1 MFAFFN
7 NINNINRNG
16 YTQLM
21 LAAQKGDVAKVK
33 ALIAEGADLNL
44 AEKSLKMTAL
54 MYAAREGHVEIV
66 DLLIRAQ
73 AEINSCNAYKNTAL
87 MLAFSNNRREAAF
100 CLLAAGATRPPESQ
114 IANIGEVIQHFNQCR
129 INNIFISLF
138 SKAQI
143 RQMPQS
149 DQRGF
154 FKMPAVLQQK
164 VIEYLVPSKN
174 NASIQISPIYT
185 ILFNKLRTA
194 ALVAPAPASIDP
206 EPEPEPEPEQLFG
219 LRLADF
225 KNSLFF

>member
-1 MFAFFN
+1 MFGFFN

-33 ALIAEGADLNL
+33 ALIAQSADLNL

-66 DLLIRAQ
+66 DLLIRAK

-87 MLAFSNNRREAAF
+87 MLAFSYNRREAAF
-100 CLLAAGATRPPESQ
+100 CLLAAGAVRPPESLT
-114 IANIGEVIQHFNQCR
+114 ANIGNISEIIQDFNQCR
-129 INNIFISLF
+129 INNILISLF

-154 FKMPAVLQQK
+154 FEMPAVLQQK
-164 VIEYLVPSKN
+164 VIDYLLVPSKN

-185 ILFNKLRTA
+185 ILFTKLRTA
-194 ALVAPAPASIDP
+194 ALAAPAAASI
-206 EPEPEPEPEQLFG
+206 EPEPEQLFG

>member
-1 MFAFFN
+1 MFGFFN

-33 ALIAEGADLNL
+33 ALIAQSADLNL

-66 DLLIRAQ
+66 DLLIRAK
-73 AEINSCNAYKNTAL
+73 AEINSCNVYKNTAL

-100 CLLAAGATRPPESQ
+100 CLLAAGAIRPAESQ
-114 IANIGEVIQHFNQCR
+114 IANIGEIIQDFNQSR
-129 INNIFISLF
+129 IHNLLICLF

-154 FKMPAVLQQK
+154 FEMPVVLQKK
-164 VIEYLVPSKN
+164 VIDYLLVPSKN
-174 NASIQISPIYT
+174 NASIHISPIYT
-185 ILFNKLRTA
+185 ILFTKLRTA
-194 ALVAPAPASIDP
+194 ALAAPAAASIDS
-206 EPEPEPEPEQLFG
+206 EPAAAGLPRKALATTLF
-219 LRLADF
+219 
-225 KNSLFF
+225 N